1 MALRNVVKNDNE
13 FLGKKSRPVERFDEK
28 LEILVNDMRD
38 TLRKEQ
44 GAGLAAPQ
52 IGVLRRIFV
61 ADINMNGSEY
71 KEFINPEIVSA
82 TGKNDRYLE
91 GCLSY
96 PGRSFRIV
104 RAHKVTVRAQNVKGE
119 VFEFTGEDFVARCL
133 LHEYDHL
140 EGITI
145 PMIGDEVFEN
155 VVYRLKEGGNSVVLQ
170 HDTKSFSV
178 AAVASIIEY
187 ALANGYLFD
196 KLDASSFPAHHGVN
210 N

>member
-1 MALRNVVKNDNE
+1 MALRNVVRNDNE
-13 FLGKKSRPVERFDEK
+13 FLGKKSRPVTQFDDK
-28 LEILVNDMRD
+28 LAALIDDMRD

-52 IGVLRRIFV
+52 VGILRRIFI
-61 ADINMNGSEY
+61 ADLNCDGEIL
-71 KEFINPEIVSA
+71 KEFINPEIISK

-104 RAHKVTVRAQNVKGE
+104 RANKVKMRAQDVKGE
-119 VFEFTGEDFVARCL
+119 WFEITAEDFLARCL

-155 VVYRLKEGGNSVVLQ
+155 E
-170 HDTKSFSV
+170 
-178 AAVASIIEY
+178 
-187 ALANGYLFD
+187 
-196 KLDASSFPAHHGVN
+196 
-210 N
+210 